1 MQTLRTDAIVST
13 GDVPAAG
20 KPTSGATLLTTFGV
34 AVATIYFGRDVLVP
48 LALALLLSFVLAP
61 GVTLLRRCHVG
72 RVTSVLVMVVLAF
85 LVIFSLGAV
94 ITSQVNNLGQNLPQY
109 EWTIRSKMHSLQQAA
124 AGTGLVEKASQLLRD
139 LRDEIKE
146 PRPAPLPSGSAT
158 PLSSE
163 PEPLPVRIQQPAPG
177 PLEVI
182 QSIIGPLIDPLAT
195 SGLVIIFAIFI
206 LLQREDMRDRVIRLI
221 GTRDLQRTTQAL
233 TDAARRVSRFL
244 VAQTIV
250 NALCGVVVCMGLW
263 LIGVPNPILWG
274 ILMMALRFVPY
285 VGWII
290 AAAFPLALSVAID
303 PGWSMLVWT
312 GALFL
317 AIELILSYAVEPWLF
332 GTSLGLSA
340 LAIVVAATFWTW
352 LWGPIGLLLSTPLT
366 ACLATLGRHVP
377 HLEFLDVVLGD
388 KPVLAPEESFYQRLL
403 AGDPSEAA
411 EQAEAYLKH
420 RPLSVYYDDVVLP
433 AMALAQ
439 ADLERGTLDRAAQ
452 SRLLSTVQ
460 EVIDDLADYDDVMP
474 EPEQSLAARML
485 PESIRAESEEID
497 PESKLSLAPHL
508 NPADLPAEWQK
519 TVVHCIAS
527 RSDLDEAVAAILATL
542 LAKHGVGAD
551 SASWRAV
558 SAAGL
563 PHIDFK
569 NVQILCLS
577 CLSSQFSSHLKFLIR
592 RLRRKYPRTTI
603 IAGFWSLRD
612 APKIS
617 PDGLADIGADFAVY
631 SLREALMMVCHK
643 AVEARQR
650 QASTSADTG

>member
-1 MQTLRTDAIVST
+1 
-13 GDVPAAG
+13 
-20 KPTSGATLLTTFGV
+20 
-34 AVATIYFGRDVLVP
+34 
-48 LALALLLSFVLAP
+48 
-61 GVTLLRRCHVG
+61 
-72 RVTSVLVMVVLAF
+72 
-85 LVIFSLGAV
+85 
-94 ITSQVNNLGQNLPQY
+94 
-109 EWTIRSKMHSLQQAA
+109 
-124 AGTGLVEKASQLLRD
+124 
-139 LRDEIKE
+139 
-146 PRPAPLPSGSAT
+146 
-158 PLSSE
+158 
-163 PEPLPVRIQQPAPG
+163 
-177 PLEVI
+177 
-182 QSIIGPLIDPLAT
+182 
-195 SGLVIIFAIFI
+195 
-206 LLQREDMRDRVIRLI
+206 
-221 GTRDLQRTTQAL
+221 
-233 TDAARRVSRFL
+233 
-244 VAQTIV
+244 
-250 NALCGVVVCMGLW
+250 
-263 LIGVPNPILWG
+263 
-274 ILMMALRFVPY
+274 
-285 VGWII
+285 
-290 AAAFPLALSVAID
+290 
-303 PGWSMLVWT
+303 
-312 GALFL
+312 
-317 AIELILSYAVEPWLF
+317 
-332 GTSLGLSA
+332 
-340 LAIVVAATFWTW
+340 
-352 LWGPIGLLLSTPLT
+352 
-366 ACLATLGRHVP
+366 
-377 HLEFLDVVLGD
+377 VVLGD

-420 RPLSVYYDDVVLP
+420 TPLSVYYDDVVLP

-460 EVIDDLADYDDVMP
+460 EVIDDLADYDDVIP

-508 NPADLPAEWQK
+508 NPADLPAEWQN

-551 SASWRAV
+551 SASWRSV

-631 SLREALMMVCHK
+631 SFLC
-643 AVEARQR
+643 ARR
-650 QASTSADTG
+650 